1 MGFLNDP
8 ICGLAILS
16 ALLVVCLIAAF
27 LRLAIPPA
35 EPRRCPWCRER
46 VKRLASVCPHCARPI
61 GGPGQPT
68 AGGWG

>member
-1 MGFLNDP
+1 VTLTLL
-8 ICGLAILS
+8 GLVAAGIILS
-16 ALLVVCLIAAF
+16 VAAV
-27 LRLAIPPA
+27 LRLLFPPA